1 MKSFKDDAISP
12 VVGVMVML
20 VVTIIIA
27 AVVTGFSGRLV
38 SESNQNAPTFTM
50 DVKVVNTGSWSGSGF
65 YATITSVSETIPTK
79 DLKIVTAWTATN
91 RTNNQI
97 IHGGSTILPNGTS
110 NINSLF
116 NQTYSARGV
125 APFGNGPGVG
135 NGTETISGTDTMR
148 DFSGRDQQFGNY
160 SLMAGTTMTA
170 GPCGAANADSLGGSN
185 PAEEGYGNEG
195 RFAYS
200 SGSRGVVDPAT
211 AVLGT
216 NWELLRIG
224 DTVNVKVI
232 HIPTGNVIFNQDIIV
247 KEG

>member
-1 MKSFKDDAISP
+1 MNSYNDDAISP
-12 VVGVMVML
+12 VVGVMLML

-27 AVVTGFSGRLV
+27 AVVTGFSGKLV
-38 SESNQNAPTFTM
+38 GEGSQNAPTLTM
-50 DVKVVNTGSWSGSGF
+50 DVKVVNSGSWSGSGF
-65 YATITSVSETIPTK
+65 FATVTSVSETIPTN

-91 RTNNQI
+91 RTSNLLVS
-97 IHGGSTILPNGTS
+97 GGSSVQPNGTS
-110 NINSLF
+110 NINVLF
-116 NQTYSARGV
+116 DPANSANGV

-135 NGTETISGTDTMR
+135 NGTETVSGTDTRR
-148 DFSGRDQQFGNY
+148 DFSGLDQQFGNY

-170 GPCGAANADSLGGSN
+170 VPCGAADADSLGGSN
-185 PAEEGYGNEG
+185 SANDGYGVDG

-200 SGSRGVVDPAT
+200 SGSQELVDPAT
-211 AVLGT
+211 EVLGS

-232 HIPTGNVIFNQDIIV
+232 HVPSGKVIFNQDIIV